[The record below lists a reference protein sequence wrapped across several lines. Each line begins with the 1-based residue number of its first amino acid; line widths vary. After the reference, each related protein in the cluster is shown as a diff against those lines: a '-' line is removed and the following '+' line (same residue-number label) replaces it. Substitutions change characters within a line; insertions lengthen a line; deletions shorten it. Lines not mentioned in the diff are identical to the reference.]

1 MTQRRVDADQED
13 AFPEWVD
20 RIKAN
25 VAGEVRRRRR
35 EMGWSAQ
42 DLADRC
48 EELGHPIPRNV
59 IANMESGRRAN
70 LPLVDVMV
78 LAAALET
85 YPVCLIFPV
94 GYVKKTQELP
104 FQELVPT
111 WDALRRFTGEEQ
123 VLGFDPGLVP
133 DYEHH
138 ASLVHTALAA
148 LEEEDRARFAAKT
161 ATSRAQQ
168 EEAERK
174 RSTYADQAISAKY
187 RLRQLRRELQ
197 EEGATLPQLPTGL
210 DDVDPP
216 DPGSDPNTT
225 PEERL

>member
-1 MTQRRVDADQED
+1 MDADED
-13 AFPEWVD
+13 DFPEWAD

-25 VAGEVRRRRR
+25 VAGEVRRRRK

-48 EELGHPIPRNV
+48 EQLGHPIPRNV

-94 GYVKKTQELP
+94 GYVEETQELP
-104 FQELVPT
+104 FQHLIPT
-111 WDALRRFTGEEQ
+111 WDALRHFTGEEE
-123 VLGFDPGLVP
+123 VPMYDAGLVP
-133 DYEHH
+133 DFERH
-138 ASLVHTALAA
+138 ASLVQTALAA
-148 LEEEDRARFAAKT
+148 LEEEEQARFAAKT

-174 RSTYADQAISAKY
+174 RTKYADQAISAKY
-187 RLRQLRRELQ
+187 SLRHLRRELR
-197 EEGATLPQLPTGL
+197 EEGATPPRLP
-210 DDVDPP
+210 
-216 DPGSDPNTT
+216 
-225 PEERL
+225 

>member
-1 MTQRRVDADQED
+1 MTQHGVDADED
-13 AFPEWVD
+13 DFPEWAD

-25 VAGEVRRRRR
+25 VAGEVRRRRK

-48 EELGHPIPRNV
+48 EQLGHPIPRNV

-94 GYVKKTQELP
+94 GYVEETQELP
-104 FQELVPT
+104 FQDLIPT
-111 WDALRRFTGEEQ
+111 WDALRRFTGEQE
-123 VLGFDPGLVP
+123 VPMYDAGLVP
-133 DYEHH
+133 DFERH
-138 ASLVHTALAA
+138 ASLVQTALAA
-148 LEEEDRARFAAKT
+148 LDEEERARFVSKT
-161 ATSRAQQ
+161 ATSRARQ

-174 RSTYADQAISAKY
+174 RTEYADQAISAKY
-187 RLRQLRRELQ
+187 SLRHLRRELR
-197 EEGATLPQLPTGL
+197 EEGATPPDLPPALG
-210 DDVDPP
+210 DVDPP
-216 DPGSDPNTT
+216 EEEPNTT
-225 PEERL
+225 QEERL

>member
-1 MTQRRVDADQED
+1 MDADED
-13 AFPEWVD
+13 DFPEWAD

-25 VAGEVRRRRR
+25 VAGEVRRRRK

-42 DLADRC
+42 DLAERC
-48 EELGHPIPRNV
+48 EQLGHPIPRNV

-94 GYVKKTQELP
+94 GYVEETQELP
-104 FQELVPT
+104 FQDLIPT
-111 WDALRRFTGEEQ
+111 WDALRRFTGEQE
-123 VLGFDPGLVP
+123 VPMHDPGLVP
-133 DYEHH
+133 DFEHH
-138 ASLVHTALAA
+138 ASLVQTALAA
-148 LEEEDRARFAAKT
+148 LDEEEQARFAAKA

-174 RSTYADQAISAKY
+174 RAKYADQAISAKY
-187 RLRQLRRELQ
+187 SLRHLRRELR
-197 EEGATLPQLPTGL
+197 EEGATPPHLPPSLG
-210 DDVDPP
+210 DVDPP
-216 DPGSDPNTT
+216 EEEPNTT

>member
-1 MTQRRVDADQED
+1 
-13 AFPEWVD
+13 
-20 RIKAN
+20 
-25 VAGEVRRRRR
+25 
-35 EMGWSAQ
+35 MGWSAQ

-48 EELGHPIPRNV
+48 EQLGHPIPRNV

-94 GYVKKTQELP
+94 GYVEETQELP
-104 FQELVPT
+104 FQHLIPT
-111 WDALRRFTGEEQ
+111 WDALRHFTGEEE
-123 VLGFDPGLVP
+123 VPMYDAGLVP
-133 DYEHH
+133 DFEHH
-138 ASLVHTALAA
+138 ASLVQTALAA
-148 LEEEDRARFAAKT
+148 IEEEEQARFAAKT

-174 RSTYADQAISAKY
+174 RTKYADQAVSAKY
-187 RLRQLRRELQ
+187 SLRHLRRELR
-197 EEGATLPQLPTGL
+197 EEGATPPRLPPALG
-210 DDVDPP
+210 DVDPP
-216 DPGSDPNTT
+216 EEEPDTT

>member
-1 MTQRRVDADQED
+1 MTQRGVDADED
-13 AFPEWVD
+13 DFPEWAD

-25 VAGEVRRRRR
+25 VAGEVRRRRK

-48 EELGHPIPRNV
+48 EQLGHPIPRNV

-94 GYVKKTQELP
+94 GYVEETQELP
-104 FQELVPT
+104 FQRLIPT
-111 WDALRRFTGEEQ
+111 WDALRHFTGEEE
-123 VLGFDPGLVP
+123 VPMYDAGLVP
-133 DYEHH
+133 DFEHH
-138 ASLVHTALAA
+138 ASLVQTALAA
-148 LEEEDRARFAAKT
+148 LEEEGQARFAAKT

-174 RSTYADQAISAKY
+174 RTKYADQAISAKY
-187 RLRQLRRELQ
+187 SLRHLRRELR
-197 EEGATLPQLPTGL
+197 EEGATPPRLPPALG
-210 DDVDPP
+210 DVDPP
-216 DPGSDPNTT
+216 EEEPSTT

>member
-1 MTQRRVDADQED
+1 
-13 AFPEWVD
+13 
-20 RIKAN
+20 
-25 VAGEVRRRRR
+25 
-35 EMGWSAQ
+35 MGWSAQ

-48 EELGHPIPRNV
+48 EQLGHPIPRNV

-94 GYVKKTQELP
+94 GYVEETQELP
-104 FQELVPT
+104 FQHLIPT
-111 WDALRRFTGEEQ
+111 WDALRHFTGEEE
-123 VLGFDPGLVP
+123 VPMYDAGLVP
-133 DYEHH
+133 DFERH
-138 ASLVHTALAA
+138 ASLVQTALAA
-148 LEEEDRARFAAKT
+148 LEEEEQARFAAKT

-174 RSTYADQAISAKY
+174 RTKYADQVISAKY
-187 RLRQLRRELQ
+187 SLRHLRRELR
-197 EEGATLPQLPTGL
+197 EEGATPPRLPPALG
-210 DDVDPP
+210 DVDPP
-216 DPGSDPNTT
+216 EEEPNTT

>member
-1 MTQRRVDADQED
+1 MDADED
-13 AFPEWVD
+13 DFPEWAD

-25 VAGEVRRRRR
+25 VAGEVRRRRK

-42 DLADRC
+42 ELADRC
-48 EELGHPIPRNV
+48 EQLGHPIPRNV

-94 GYVKKTQELP
+94 GYVEETQELP
-104 FQELVPT
+104 FQHLIPT
-111 WDALRRFTGEEQ
+111 WDALRHFTGEEE
-123 VLGFDPGLVP
+123 VPMYDAGLVP
-133 DYEHH
+133 DFERH
-138 ASLVHTALAA
+138 ASLVQTALAA
-148 LEEEDRARFAAKT
+148 LEEEEQARFAAKT

-174 RSTYADQAISAKY
+174 RTKYADQAISAKY
-187 RLRQLRRELQ
+187 SLRHLRRELR
-197 EEGATLPQLPTGL
+197 EEGATPPRLPPALG
-210 DDVDPP
+210 DVDPP
-216 DPGSDPNTT
+216 DEEPNTT
-225 PEERL
+225 PEERV

>member
-1 MTQRRVDADQED
+1 MDADED
-13 AFPEWVD
+13 DFPEWAD

-25 VAGEVRRRRR
+25 VASEVRRRRK

-48 EELGHPIPRNV
+48 EQLGHPIPRNV

-94 GYVKKTQELP
+94 GYVEETQELP
-104 FQELVPT
+104 FQHLIPT
-111 WDALRRFTGEEQ
+111 WDALRHFTGEEE
-123 VLGFDPGLVP
+123 VPMYDAGLVP
-133 DYEHH
+133 DFERH
-138 ASLVHTALAA
+138 ASLVQTALAA
-148 LEEEDRARFAAKT
+148 LEEEEQARFAAKT

-174 RSTYADQAISAKY
+174 RTKYADQAISAKY
-187 RLRQLRRELQ
+187 SLRHLRRELR
-197 EEGATLPQLPTGL
+197 EEGATPPRLPPALG
-210 DDVDPP
+210 DVDPP
-216 DPGSDPNTT
+216 DEEPNTT
-225 PEERL
+225 PEERV